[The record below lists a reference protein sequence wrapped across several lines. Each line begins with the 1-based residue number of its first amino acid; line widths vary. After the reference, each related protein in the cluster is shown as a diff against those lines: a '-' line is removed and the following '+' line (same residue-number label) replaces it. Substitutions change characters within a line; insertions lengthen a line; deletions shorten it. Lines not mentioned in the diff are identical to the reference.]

1 MMDASKQHVVVSLA
15 TGTIFKVVGV
25 VAALWFLVQV
35 REVLGMVFVALLLA
49 LTLEPAVTFLERRRL
64 PRALGAAAIYL
75 GLFLL
80 VSLVVVTL
88 APLIAEEIGSIAA
101 NFPTYW
107 ERLASRWGGVESRF
121 HEPIQRALESLQL
134 TFRSAAGNI
143 FVLIQA
149 IFGSL
154 VSFIVVMVLTFYLLV
169 QEGAVKRT
177 VLLFTPPATKR
188 YLADLIDRMQH
199 RLGHW
204 LRGVLLL
211 GLIIGGLTLVGLR
224 ILNVRYYLV
233 LALVAGILEL
243 IPYVGP
249 ILAAIP
255 AVFFGAT
262 ESLWKG
268 VAVLVLYW
276 LIQQL
281 ENHLIVPKVMAKA
294 IGLNPFVV
302 ILVILV
308 GAKLAGFVGVLV
320 AVPTA
325 AAISVW
331 LKDIYDA
338 SPLGP
343 PSASP
348 AEKKPPV
355 L

>member
-1 MMDASKQHVVVSLA
+1 MLEASKQHVVVSLA
-15 TGTIFKVVGV
+15 TGTLFKVVGV

-35 REVLGMVFVALLLA
+35 REVLGMVFVALLLG
-49 LTLEPAVTFLERRRL
+49 LTLEPAVTFLQRRRL
-64 PRALGAAAIYL
+64 PRVLGAAAIYL

-80 VSLVVVTL
+80 VSLVVVSL
-88 APLIAEEIGSIAA
+88 VPLIAEEIGSIAA
-101 NFPTYW
+101 NFPAYW
-107 ERLASRWGGVESRF
+107 ERMASGWGGVESRF
-121 HEPIQRALESLQL
+121 HEPIQRALESLQQ

-143 FVLIQA
+143 FVLIQT

-154 VSFIVVMVLTFYLLV
+154 VSFIVVLVLTFYLLA

-177 VLLFTPPATKR
+177 VLLFTPQATQS
-188 YLADLIDRMQH
+188 YLADLVDRMQQ
-199 RLGHW
+199 RLGYW

-211 GLIIGGLTLVGLR
+211 GLIIGSLTLVGLR
-224 ILNVRYYLV
+224 ILDIRYFLV
-233 LALVAGILEL
+233 LALLAGMLEL

-294 IGLNPFVV
+294 VGLNPLVV

-325 AAISVW
+325 AALSVW

-338 SPLGP
+338 SSLGP
-343 PSASP
+343 SSAPP
-348 AEKKPPV
+348 AEEKP
-355 L
+355 LAL